1 MSHWI
6 GSPKRYG
13 TTVTADTISLD
24 IAEKEFI
31 TLLGPSDSG
40 KTTTQMVVARFVCP
54 DGGHQGIE
62 DRDITQTPQYK
73 RNISMVFQNYALF
86 PHHECF

>member
-54 DGGHQGIE
+54 DGGLLRIE